1 MSPLRHA
8 LGQVTHAM
16 TWNNKDNSSFSGGKP
31 KNLSA
36 LSPTPPVNRCKKAWR
51 FRKAVICG
59 IPIRLHG
66 VILALLGNS

>member
-1 MSPLRHA
+1 MPVLSFDKFLKCKFYMSPLRHA

-36 LSPTPPVNRCKKAWR
+36 LSPTPQ
-51 FRKAVICG
+51 
-59 IPIRLHG
+59 
-66 VILALLGNS
+66 

>member
-36 LSPTPPVNRCKKAWR
+36 LSPTPQGIAVKK
-51 FRKAVICG
+51 
-59 IPIRLHG
+59 
-66 VILALLGNS
+66 LGDFGKQ

>member
-36 LSPTPPVNRCKKAWR
+36 LSPTPQWIAAKK
-51 FRKAVICG
+51 
-59 IPIRLHG
+59 
-66 VILALLGNS
+66 LGDFGKQWFVEYQ